1 MNSFELIPLFSGSSG
16 NSTLIKAGSKN
27 ILIDAGRNCKQV
39 TCALE
44 AVGTSP
50 ESIDAIFI
58 THAHHDHL
66 DALDVFVRKYPADIY
81 ATASTHKYLAK
92 KFKKP
97 HPGAEDIVIVPGEEI
112 DLGDG
117 VTVLS
122 CDTPHDAAGSVC
134 YKVMYGGR
142 SLMVMTDLG
151 YVTEDIR
158 AMADG
163 VDGVLIEANYD
174 KRMLVYGPYPEDL
187 KARIAGD
194 RGHLSNDAC
203 AEMVRE
209 MIDKGTTNFIL
220 GHLSENNNT
229 HEKAYMTVTQYLS
242 RYELVQNVHYNI
254 AVANRYEPTKG
265 MKIEA

>member
-1 MNSFELIPLFSGSSG
+1 MASLQLIPLFSGSSG
-16 NSTLIKAGSKN
+16 NSTLIKAGKKN

-39 TCALE
+39 TCALQ
-44 AVGTSP
+44 AVGTDP
-50 ESIDAIFI
+50 DSIDAIFI

-81 ATASTHKYLAK
+81 ATASTHKYIAK
-92 KFKKP
+92 KCSKP
-97 HPGAEDIVIVPGEEI
+97 HPLSQDIVITPGEEI

-122 CDTPHDAAGSVC
+122 CATPHDAAGSVC
-134 YKVMYGGR
+134 YKVIYEGR

-151 YVTEDIR
+151 FVTDDIR
-158 AMADG
+158 AMALG
-163 VDGVLIEANYD
+163 VDGILIEANYD

-194 RGHLSNDAC
+194 KGHLSNDAC
-203 AEMVRE
+203 AEMIRD
-209 MIDKGTTNFIL
+209 MIDQGTYNFIL

-229 HEKAYMTVTQYLS
+229 HEKAYLTVTEYLRRFKLEQS
-242 RYELVQNVHYNI
+242 VNYNI

-265 MKIEA
+265 IEI